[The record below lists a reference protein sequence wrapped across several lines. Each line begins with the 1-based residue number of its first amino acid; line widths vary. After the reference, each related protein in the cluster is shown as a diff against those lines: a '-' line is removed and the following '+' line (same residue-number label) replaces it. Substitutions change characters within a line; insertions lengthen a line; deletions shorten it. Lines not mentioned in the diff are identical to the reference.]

1 MGHIFLLPN
10 MGKKSPVSIF
20 LAASTLLAANVLHP
34 DLSYAGE
41 GEAGSADI
49 HHAGEGEGGEGH
61 HHDHAGEGEGGEGE
75 MGGLQEWSSDQDIDA
90 ESKPDAAAKKAAEKA
105 KEADIC
111 IPIGE
116 GENCW

>member
-1 MGHIFLLPN
+1 
-10 MGKKSPVSIF
+10 MGKKSPVAIF

-61 HHDHAGEGEGGEGE
+61 HHDHAGEGEGEGEGGEGE